1 MWLSIL
7 RFIPAILSGIGL
19 SSLFG
24 LGGQEVVEVPEQDNS
39 ISKILPLVIIAGLVF
54 YLIKGKK

>member
-19 SSLFG
+19 SSLLG